1 MTYDQ
6 KVGLVPLWQRT
17 TLTLEEATAYSGIG
31 RDKLIEISDD
41 PDCDF
46 ILWVG
51 KKRLIK
57 REKLDR
63 FIDSAFSIYVEECD
77 ALWIMQ
83 QNGEWFRY
91 SINAC

>member
-1 MTYDQ
+1 MNYKKCACFDETEGGSLVTYDR
-6 KVGLVPLWQRT
+6 KVELVPLWQRT

-51 KKRLIK
+51 NKRLFK

-63 FIDSAFSIYVEECD
+63 FIDSAFSI
-77 ALWIMQ
+77 
-83 QNGEWFRY
+83 
-91 SINAC
+91 

>member
-17 TLTLEEATAYSGIG
+17 TLTLEGATAYSGIG
-31 RDKLIEISDD
+31 RDKLIEISDA

-63 FIDSAFSIYVEECD
+63 FIDSAFSI
-77 ALWIMQ
+77 
-83 QNGEWFRY
+83 
-91 SINAC
+91 

>member
-1 MTYDQ
+1 MTYDR
-6 KVGLVPLWQRT
+6 KVELVPLWQRT
-17 TLTLEEATAYSGIG
+17 TLTLEEATACSGIG

-51 KKRLIK
+51 NKRLFK

-63 FIDSAFSIYVEECD
+63 FIDSAFSI
-77 ALWIMQ
+77 
-83 QNGEWFRY
+83 
-91 SINAC
+91 

>member
-6 KVGLVPLWQRT
+6 KVGLVPLWQRM

-63 FIDSAFSIYVEECD
+63 FIDSAFSI
-77 ALWIMQ
+77 
-83 QNGEWFRY
+83 
-91 SINAC
+91 